1 MSEIDA
7 VPEAEAADPPW
18 RDGFGPIPKT
28 EAGIKAAIGGR
39 AHMEWDYGERTTI
52 GRDPRTMSVA
62 EFEALGHRKEPLLKL
77 IRRNC
82 IDCAGNN
89 EAEVRRCALV
99 ACPFWPYR
107 MGTNPFAAERTD
119 EQKAAAAQRMRRLN
133 AKRSE
138 FADFSREVDGQ
149 EAVKAPEGSEIPEP
163 PDRPGIP
170 DRATGIGMSEP
181 VPA

>member
-1 MSEIDA
+1 MSG
-7 VPEAEAADPPW
+7 VGVSKTMPEAEAFDPPW

-52 GRDPRTMSVA
+52 GRDPRTLSVA

-107 MGTNPFAAERTD
+107 MNTNPFAVPQSEERR
-119 EQKAAAAQRMRRLN
+119 AAAGERLRRLR
-133 AKRSE
+133 AKQGE
-138 FADFSREVDGQ
+138 FAPDTNSASSF
-149 EAVKAPEGSEIPEP
+149 AAAKASGGSEMPAGADAP
-163 PDRPGIP
+163 LG
-170 DRATGIGMSEP
+170 P
-181 VPA
+181 VAGERESA